1 MQAIQPT
8 VTPLRPVKNSPR
20 VAPRPSNRHSS
31 RPSSSQRS
39 HPHQILAAEAGIKL
53 AVNIVLSVCAT
64 SALIQLLPHYRAV
77 QEKLQEIQAEVNLTE
92 KRVNQSRSDFNRYFD
107 PSLAKTVMQEQSN
120 RADPQQRPVI
130 LQELDAPEAEESSPQ
145 P

>member
-1 MQAIQPT
+1 MQAIKPT

-20 VAPRPSNRHSS
+20 VARGNSRSPRSY
-31 RPSSSQRS
+31 
-39 HPHQILAAEAGIKL
+39 PHQTLAAEAGVKL

-64 SALIQLLPHYRAV
+64 SALIQLWPHYRAV
-77 QEKLQEIQAEVNLTE
+77 QEKLQEIQAEVNITE

-120 RADPQQRPVI
+120 RVDPQQQPVI
-130 LQELDAPEAEESSPQ
+130 LQESEAPDAEESTQQ

>member
-8 VTPLRPVKNSPR
+8 VNPLRPVKTPPR
-20 VAPRPSNRHSS
+20 VTPRRSS
-31 RPSSSQRS
+31 KRQRS
-39 HPHQILAAEAGIKL
+39 YPHQMLAAETGVKL

-64 SALIQLLPHYRAV
+64 SAVIQLWPHYRGV
-77 QEKLQEIQAEVNLTE
+77 QEKLHEIQAEVNLTQG
-92 KRVNQSRSDFNRYFD
+92 RVDKSRSDFNRYFD

-120 RADPQQRPVI
+120 RMDPQQRQVI
-130 LQELDAPEAEESSPQ
+130 LEESPRPEVEDSTPQ

>member
-20 VAPRPSNRHSS
+20 VAPGSS
-31 RPSSSQRS
+31 RRQRS
-39 HPHQILAAEAGIKL
+39 YPHKTLGAEAG
-53 AVNIVLSVCAT
+53 
-64 SALIQLLPHYRAV
+64 
-77 QEKLQEIQAEVNLTE
+77 VNLTQG
-92 KRVNQSRSDFNRYFD
+92 RVYQSRSNFNRYFD

-120 RADPQQRPVI
+120 RSDPHQRPVI
-130 LQELDAPEAEESSPQ
+130 LQEPEVPEAEESTPQ

>member
-1 MQAIQPT
+1 MQAIQPN

-20 VAPRPSNRHSS
+20 VAPGSS
-31 RPSSSQRS
+31 RRQRS
-39 HPHQILAAEAGIKL
+39 YPHKTLGAETGVKL

-64 SALIQLLPHYRAV
+64 SAVIQLWPHYRAV
-77 QEKLQEIQAEVNLTE
+77 QEKLHEIQAEVNLTQG
-92 KRVNQSRSDFNRYFD
+92 RVNQSRANFNRYFD

-120 RADPQQRPVI
+120 RSDPQQRPVI
-130 LQELDAPEAEESSPQ
+130 LQEPEVPEGEESTPQ

>member
-8 VTPLRPVKNSPR
+8 VNPLRPVKTPPR
-20 VAPRPSNRHSS
+20 VTPRRSS
-31 RPSSSQRS
+31 KRQRS
-39 HPHQILAAEAGIKL
+39 YPHQTLGAETGVKL

-64 SALIQLLPHYRAV
+64 SAVIQLWPHYRGV
-77 QEKLQEIQAEVNLTE
+77 QEKLHEIQAEVNLTQG
-92 KRVNQSRSDFNRYFD
+92 RVDKSRSDFNRYFD

-120 RADPQQRPVI
+120 RMDPQQRQVI
-130 LQELDAPEAEESSPQ
+130 LEESPRPEVEDSTPQ